1 LFTTAIAVMFVIV
14 AVIVNEYVC
23 QRGV

>member
-23 QRGV
+23 QRSV